1 MKTGGTSLEAKDAL
15 RLRVLRAVEA
25 DPGLSQ
31 RQLANNLGVS
41 LGATNYALRALVGQ
55 GLVKADRV
63 VRADRKA
70 GYLYV
75 LTPSGLSAKARL
87 ARAFLARKREE
98 HAALRREIELLSRE
112 AAEVGETRIG
122 TQAEEMQDE
131 AGRQQ

>member
-31 RQLANNLGVS
+31 RQLANDLGVS
-41 LGATNYALRALVGQ
+41 LGATNYALKALIGQ
-55 GLVKADRV
+55 GLVKADRFA
-63 VRADRKA
+63 RADRKA

-98 HAALRREIELLSRE
+98 YAALRREIELLSRE
-112 AAEVGETRIG
+112 AQQAVGNIEKVADAAG
-122 TQAEEMQDE
+122 VEED
-131 AGRQQ
+131 AR

>member
-31 RQLANNLGVS
+31 RQLANDLGVS
-41 LGATNYALRALVGQ
+41 LGATNYALKALVGQ
-55 GLVKADRV
+55 GLVKADRFA
-63 VRADRKA
+63 RANRKA

-75 LTPSGLSAKARL
+75 LTPIGLAAKARL

-98 HAALRREIELLSRE
+98 YAALRREIELLSRE
-112 AAEVGETRIG
+112 ADHAGGEIEKVADAAG
-122 TQAEEMQDE
+122 VEED
-131 AGRQQ
+131 AR

>member
-31 RQLANNLGVS
+31 RQLANDLGVS
-41 LGATNYALRALVGQ
+41 LGATNFALKALVGQ
-55 GLVKADRV
+55 GLVKADRFA
-63 VRADRKA
+63 RADRKA

-87 ARAFLARKREE
+87 ARAVLARKREE
-98 HAALRREIELLSRE
+98 YAALRREIELLSRE
-112 AAEVGETRIG
+112 AQQAVGNIEKVADAAGI
-122 TQAEEMQDE
+122 EED
-131 AGRQQ
+131 AR

>member
-55 GLVKADRV
+55 GLVKADRFA
-63 VRADRKA
+63 RADRKA

-87 ARAFLARKREE
+87 ARAFLARKRKE

-112 AAEVGETRIG
+112 AQQAGGEIEKVADAAG
-122 TQAEEMQDE
+122 VEED
-131 AGRQQ
+131 AR

>member
-31 RQLANNLGVS
+31 RQLANDLGVS
-41 LGATNYALRALVGQ
+41 LGATNYALKALVGQ
-55 GLVKADRV
+55 GLVKADRFA
-63 VRADRKA
+63 RADRKA

-112 AAEVGETRIG
+112 AQQAVGNIEKVADAAG
-122 TQAEEMQDE
+122 VEED
-131 AGRQQ
+131 AR